1 MKYFNM
7 LSAIREQPDY
17 AQHKLTVRQVLGD
30 TETNRRIMD
39 TLETIS
45 NSLGKRYELQYP
57 PTPSSSSPSPSSS
70 QQSSSNSNTIS
81 GTSSSSGIEAI
92 GDGNSQTYAQLSV
105 ISCEAL
111 FQRMQKKSVLVMD
124 CRSSADY
131 ENSHLTYYCAFNVPE
146 EIITPG

>member
-1 MKYFNM
+1 M

-17 AQHKLTVRQVLGD
+17 AQHKSTVRQVLGD
-30 TETNRRIMD
+30 TDTNRRIMD

-45 NSLGKRYELQYP
+45 NSLGERYELLYP
-57 PTPSSSSPSPSSS
+57 PTPPSSSPSPSSS
-70 QQSSSNSNTIS
+70 QQKTPLQIASNANIIAAISSP
-81 GTSSSSGIEAI
+81 GTEPI
-92 GDGNSQTYAQLSV
+92 GDGKSMTYAQLSV

-124 CRSSADY
+124 CRSTADY

>member
-1 MKYFNM
+1 M

-39 TLETIS
+39 TLETITI
-45 NSLGKRYELQYP
+45 SLGERYELLYP
-57 PTPSSSSPSPSSS
+57 PTPLLSSPSPSSS
-70 QQSSSNSNTIS
+70 QQKTPLQSAANANIIAGTIS
-81 GTSSSSGIEAI
+81 SPGTEPI
-92 GDGNSQTYAQLSV
+92 GDGKSMTYAQLSV